1 MGKLAMMFV
10 AASLMVCAAPFARPD
25 PLQSTAANDN
35 MEGAKM
41 AEESGDLARIHK
53 DYGQAISSY
62 QAALRLNR
70 HSAVLYDKIGVA
82 HLLEGQRGNARK
94 NFLQA
99 IRYNPTYVA
108 AINNLGVVALLD
120 KKYPLSV
127 KYFKQALALEE
138 TNAAIHVNLAEA
150 WVGLEQIDRAMTEY
164 SRALELDADVL
175 DSSTEGLLARLS
187 TPDQYA
193 RVSYI
198 IAKMYMKRGNV
209 DGALEYLRRAKEEN
223 YSQIN
228 MVYID
233 PDFTALWNDPRLA
246 KIVKRQP

>member
-1 MGKLAMMFV
+1 MRRLVMMLV
-10 AASLMVCAAPFARPD
+10 AASLAVCAAPYAKPD
-25 PLQSTAANDN
+25 PLQAAAANDN

-53 DYGQAISSY
+53 NYGLAISSY

-70 HSAVLYDKIGVA
+70 NNAVLYDKIGVV
-82 HLLEGQRGNARK
+82 HLLNGQRGAARK

-99 IRYNPTYVA
+99 IKYNPTYVA
-108 AINNLGVVALLD
+108 ALNNLGVVALLD
-120 KKYPLSV
+120 KKY
-127 KYFKQALALEE
+127 KTAINYFKQALALEE
-138 TNAAIHVNLAEA
+138 SNAPIHVNLAEA

-164 SRALELDADVL
+164 MRALELDADVL
-175 DSSTEGLLARLS
+175 TNSTEGLLARLS
-187 TPDQYA
+187 TPEQYA

-198 IAKMYMKRGNV
+198 IAKMYLKRGNI

-223 YSQIN
+223 YSEIN
-228 MVYID
+228 KVYTD

-246 KIVKRQP
+246 KIVKR